1 MLHISHKA
9 TIHILE
15 ALLHKLTVPNPEFN
29 LDDGR
34 LTELC
39 QQEDASGQEVLYNR
53 YANTMYRIC
62 LRYMK
67 EENEAEDMMITG
79 FVKAFSKI
87 HTFEYRGPG
96 SLEGWIKR
104 IMVNECLM
112 VLRKKKFEK
121 VGLDTVSHF
130 LDNGVHVDS
139 QLHAEEIFKVVQN
152 LPNGYRTVFNMYA
165 IEGYSH
171 KEIGKQLGINENTS
185 KSQLSKARSSLKK
198 TLVKLGLV

>member
-1 MLHISHKA
+1 M
-9 TIHILE
+9 E
-15 ALLHKLTVPNPEFN
+15 ALLKKRIVPNPDFN

-67 EENEAEDMMITG
+67 DENEAEDMMITG
-79 FVKAFSKI
+79 FVKVFSKI
-87 HTFEYRGPG
+87 HTFEYRGAG

-121 VGLDTVSHF
+121 VGLDSVSNF
-130 LDNGVHVDS
+130 IDNGVHVDS
-139 QLHAEEIFKVVQN
+139 HLHAEEIFKVVQN